1 MRISSIKYL
10 LSEGFKNVFKN
21 WMMSIASIG
30 VLMLCL
36 ILTGCAVLF
45 SINVTSILDNIE
57 SQNSVTVYLN
67 DDIETIE
74 ARDIGERILAVP
86 NVESCEFFS
95 KEQAI
100 DEFVERLGPSFEGL
114 KDENFLPHSF
124 HVTLR
129 DVSKY
134 GETVE
139 AIKQIDGVNEIVNRA
154 EVFEK
159 LAQFDRFVSLIG
171 TLVVLILVLV
181 SLFIVSNTIRL
192 TMYSRRFEISI
203 MKSVGATD
211 WFVRIPFIVEG
222 VVIGLISAILS
233 SFIINFTYSI
243 VINYLHNAVP
253 FLQISYPTVPF
264 SVFAAFLLA
273 GILFGLIGGLI
284 SIGKYLKKE
293 GGEIIGW

>member
-1 MRISSIKYL
+1 MRLSSIKYL

-36 ILTGCAVLF
+36 ILTGSAVLF
-45 SINVTSILDNIE
+45 SLNVTAILGNIE
-57 SQNSVTVYLN
+57 SQNSVTIYLN
-67 DDIETIE
+67 DDIETID
-74 ARDIGERILAVP
+74 ARNIGDQISELS

-100 DEFVERLGPSFEGL
+100 EEFVERLGPSFEGL

-124 HVTLR
+124 HVTLK
-129 DVSKY
+129 DISKY
-134 GETVE
+134 DETVNQ
-139 AIKQIDGVNEIVNRA
+139 IKQIGGVNEVVNRA

-159 LAQFDRFVSLIG
+159 LAQFDKFVSLIG
-171 TLVVLILVLV
+171 TLVVLILIVV

-192 TMYSRRFEISI
+192 TMYNRRFEISI

-222 VVIGLISAILS
+222 MIIGLISAILS
-233 SFIINFTYSI
+233 SFIINFTYSMI
-243 VINYLHNAVP
+243 IDYLHNAVP

-264 SVFAAFLLA
+264 SVFAAFLLS

>member
-1 MRISSIKYL
+1 MRISSLKYL

-36 ILTGCAVLF
+36 ILTGSAVLF
-45 SINVTSILDNIE
+45 SINVTAILNNIE
-57 SQNSVTVYLN
+57 SQNSITVYLN

-74 ARDIGERILAVP
+74 AREIGDKISDLS

-100 DEFVERLGPSFEGL
+100 NEFVERLGPSFEGL

-124 HVTLR
+124 HITLK
-129 DVSKY
+129 DISQY
-134 GETVE
+134 NETVDKV
-139 AIKQIDGVNEIVNRA
+139 KQIDGVNEVVNRA

-159 LAQFDRFVSLIG
+159 LSQFDKFVSLVGI
-171 TLVVLILVLV
+171 LVVFILIVV

-222 VVIGLISAILS
+222 IVIGLISAILS
-233 SFIINFTYSI
+233 SFIINLTYSMI
-243 VINYLHNAVP
+243 IKYLNNAVP
-253 FLQISYPTVPF
+253 FLQISYTTVPL
-264 SVFAAFLLA
+264 SVFAAFLLS

>member
-10 LSEGFKNVFKN
+10 LSEGFKNVWKN

-36 ILTGCAVLF
+36 ILTGSAALF

-57 SQNSVTVYLN
+57 SQNSVTIYLN
-67 DDIETIE
+67 DDIETID
-74 ARDIGERILAVP
+74 AREIGDQIAALQ

-124 HVTLR
+124 HVTLK
-129 DVSKY
+129 DIAQY
-134 GETVE
+134 NDTVE
-139 AIKQIDGVNEIVNRA
+139 QIKQINGVNEVVNRA

-159 LAQFDRFVSLIG
+159 LAQFDKFVSLVG
-171 TLVVLILVLV
+171 TLVVLILIIV

-192 TMYSRRFEISI
+192 TMYNRRFEISI

-222 VVIGLISAILS
+222 VIIGLISAVLS
-233 SFIINFTYSI
+233 SVIINLTYSMI
-243 VINYLHNAVP
+243 IDYLHNAVP
-253 FLQISYPTVPF
+253 FLQISYPTVPPF
-264 SVFAAFLLA
+264 VFVAFMLA

-293 GGEIIGW
+293 GGEILGW

>member
-1 MRISSIKYL
+1 MRLSSIKYL

-36 ILTGCAVLF
+36 ILTGSAVLF
-45 SINVTSILDNIE
+45 SLNVTAILGNIE
-57 SQNSVTVYLN
+57 SQNSITIYLN
-67 DDIETIE
+67 DDIETID
-74 ARDIGERILAVP
+74 AREIGDQISGLS

-100 DEFVERLGPSFEGL
+100 EEFVERLGPSFEGL

-124 HVTLR
+124 HVTLK
-129 DVSKY
+129 DISKY
-134 GETVE
+134 NETVNQ
-139 AIKQIDGVNEIVNRA
+139 IKQISGVNEVVNRA

-159 LAQFDRFVSLIG
+159 LAQFDKFVSLIG
-171 TLVVLILVLV
+171 TLVVLILIVV

-192 TMYSRRFEISI
+192 TMYNRRFEISI

-222 VVIGLISAILS
+222 MIIGLISAILS
-233 SFIINFTYSI
+233 SFIINFTYSMI
-243 VINYLHNAVP
+243 IDYLRNAVP
-253 FLQISYPTVPF
+253 FLQISYPTVPP
-264 SVFAAFLLA
+264 SVFTAFLLS